1 MILEPIHY
9 IHLNH
14 SANNTTILPQFWIT
28 VVFNFSW
35 EYCNTQEKFETIVM
49 QNFWGWT
56 RCIMVYVKIVNG
68 EKRSSWEKNVFK
80 FVTQAA
86 RKKNS
91 ESQQQ
96 ESNLCSTSFL
106 SRHIWTSHRFDSV
119 GGNFWIF
126 SSELCRFLKIILLHQ
141 QKCQSHLI
149 CNMIRS
155 KRSNS
160 CFVNG
165 DI

>member
-28 VVFNFSW
+28 VVFSFSW
-35 EYCNTQEKFETIVM
+35 EDCNTQEKFETIVM
-49 QNFWGWT
+49 QNIWGWT

-96 ESNLCSTSFL
+96 L
-106 SRHIWTSHRFDSV
+106 SLWV
-119 GGNFWIF
+119 
-126 SSELCRFLKIILLHQ
+126 
-141 QKCQSHLI
+141 
-149 CNMIRS
+149 
-155 KRSNS
+155 
-160 CFVNG
+160 
-165 DI
+165 